1 MIISSYWNL
10 YHKNSDEFVNFNI
23 DNDLY
28 SSEKESEDYFMF

>member
-1 MIISSYWNL
+1 MIISPYWYL
-10 YHKNSDEFVNFNI
+10 YHINTDEFDNFNI